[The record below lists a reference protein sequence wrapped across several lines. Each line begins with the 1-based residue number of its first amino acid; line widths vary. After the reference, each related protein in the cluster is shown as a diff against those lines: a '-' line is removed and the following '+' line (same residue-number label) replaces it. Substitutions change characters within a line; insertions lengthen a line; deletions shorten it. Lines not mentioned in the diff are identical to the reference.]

1 MTRILVTGAT
11 GFIGRHLVPQLR
23 IAGHEVA
30 EANSRSGD
38 VAEESTW
45 LKFPKAEV
53 VVHLAGKTFV
63 PDSWADPAG
72 FIICNLQGTVAALN
86 YCKTNNAR
94 LVFLSS
100 YLYGNPLTLPIPET
114 APLIAN
120 NPYALS
126 KKLAEEACEF
136 YSESFGMT
144 ITILRPFNVYGQG
157 QPENFL
163 IPSIIRQVNA
173 GKLIQVKD
181 LEPKRDYVYIGDLV
195 DAIAKAIELRQGLN
209 IFNIGT
215 GLSYSVAELIA
226 LIQQIKGTH
235 LGVQSSGEVRVGEV
249 MDTLADV
256 RKANAVLNWRPTT
269 SLLQGLAQI
278 P

>member
-23 IAGHEVA
+23 IAGHEVT
-30 EANSRSGD
+30 EANSQSGD
-38 VAEESTW
+38 IGEESTW
-45 LKFPKAEV
+45 SKFQKAELI
-53 VVHLAGKTFV
+53 VHLAGKTFV

-72 FIICNLQGTVAALN
+72 FIKCNLQGTVAALN
-86 YCKTNNAR
+86 YCKTNDAR

-136 YSESFGMT
+136 YAENFDLT
-144 ITILRPFNVYGQG
+144 VTILRPFNVYGQG
-157 QPENFL
+157 QPEHFL

-173 GKLIQVKD
+173 GKTIHVKD
-181 LEPKRDYVYIGDLV
+181 LEPKRDYVYVGDLI
-195 DAIAKAIELRQGLN
+195 DAIVKAIALRRGLN

-226 LIQQIKGTH
+226 LIQQVKGTH
-235 LGVQSSGEVRVGEV
+235 LDVQASGEVRVGEV
-249 MDTLADV
+249 MDTRADV
-256 RKANAVLNWRPTT
+256 EKAKAALNWRPTV
-269 SLLQGLAQI
+269 SLLEGLSKI
-278 P
+278 G